1 MRRKRVLFFAKCPMN
16 FVLFAPVHDR
26 LRRDPRIEFH
36 FTGKYQGRKN
46 PALVYGAFDLK
57 GGRLV
62 RNSLARWRAYDLY
75 VTPDMRLSG
84 RRARVKVHMFH
95 GFSLRNFA
103 VQERVL
109 RFDKLF
115 MIGPYMTRRFVET
128 GLLSADDARIEKV
141 GMPKLDSLVQGCFD
155 RGQVLAGLGLDPS
168 LPTVLFAPTWIQ
180 GGCLERQGQEI
191 VRALGRLEVNTLV
204 KLHDNSYDPR
214 KESCDWARV
223 LPPLLTSRQRLV
235 RDFDSNP
242 CLAAADVLVSDA
254 SSIANEYL
262 LLDRPLIFFRL
273 EGLEKDWPATDLETW
288 GTKTGATI
296 DRAEE
301 LGEAV
306 AHALAHPEERAE
318 VRRAAAEDFFYHPGD
333 AAAHAAERLLDCL
346 GLAEGHP

>member
-16 FVLFAPVHDR
+16 FVLFQPVHER
-26 LRRDPRIEFH
+26 LRRDARLEFH
-36 FTGKYQGRKN
+36 FTGKYQGRTD
-46 PALVYGAFDLK
+46 PALVYRSFDLH
-57 GGRLV
+57 GGKLV
-62 RNSLARWRAYDLY
+62 RNWLARWRAYDLY
-75 VTPDMRLSG
+75 VTPDMRLAG

-115 MIGPYMTRRFVET
+115 MIGPYMTRRFIEA
-128 GLLSADDARIEKV
+128 GLLCAGDARIEEV
-141 GMPKLDSLVQGCFD
+141 GMPKLDPLVQGRYE

-168 LPTVLFAPTWIQ
+168 LPTVLFAPTWIR

-191 VRALGRLEVNTLV
+191 VRALGRLEVNTLI

-214 KESCDWARV
+214 KQSCDWARV
-223 LPPLLTSRQRLV
+223 LPPLLAPRQLLV
-235 RDFDSNP
+235 QDFDSNP
-242 CLAAADVLVSDA
+242 YLAAADVLVSDA
-254 SSIANEYL
+254 SSIANEFL

-296 DRAEE
+296 DRVEE
-301 LGEAV
+301 LPEAV
-306 AHALAHPEERAE
+306 AQALLHPEERAD
-318 VRRAAAEDFFYHPGD
+318 VRRAAARDFFYYPGQ
-333 AAAHAAERLLDCL
+333 AAARAAERLLDCL
-346 GLAEGHP
+346 GLSEALP